1 MAKALGDHEIWFL
14 CGSQHMYGADQLAR
28 VEQHAAEIAAALDAA
43 GQIPVRVVG
52 RPVATTPESI
62 RDALAAANESVDCV
76 GVIAWMH
83 TFSPAQMWIPGL
95 GILRRPFLHLHTQ
108 YNRDLPWGEID
119 MDFMNENQ
127 AAHGDREFG
136 FMETRMGVVRKTV
149 VGHWTEPAVLQRI
162 GAWARAA
169 CGWHEAQRLRVV
181 RFGDNMRRV
190 AVTEGDKVEA
200 ALRLGF
206 TVHGHGVA

>member
-127 AAHGDREFG
+127 AAHGDREAG
-136 FMETRMGVVRKTV
+136 FIHTRLRLNRKVV
-149 VGHWTEPAVLQRI
+149 VGHWSDTEVEERI
-162 GAWARAA
+162 SAW
-169 CGWHEAQRLRVV
+169 
-181 RFGDNMRRV
+181 M
-190 AVTEGDKVEA
+190 
-200 ALRLGF
+200 
-206 TVHGHGVA
+206 